1 VSTAGGPGGRTPD
14 GHGFADED
22 DRYRLDSRIATGG
35 MGEVWRATDTTLGR
49 TVAVKLL
56 KPEYAD
62 DPSFRSRFSTEAR
75 HAASL
80 HHPGVA
86 AVYDF
91 GESSRTDG
99 SGSPRPYLVMELV
112 DGQPL
117 SALLRPGQPLD
128 PAATRDLLA
137 QAADAIGAAHA
148 AGIVHRDVKPA
159 NLLVTPSRR
168 IKITDF
174 GIARA
179 TEGVGLT
186 ETGQVMGTPQ
196 YLSPEQAEGRQ
207 ATPASDVYS
216 LGVVAFE
223 CLAGRRPFVAETA
236 VATALAHLREPVP
249 ELPPDVPA
257 DLAAVVRRALSKKPG
272 DRYPD
277 ATAFA
282 AALRDPA
289 TAATRIVAAP
299 TQVLTGTAP
308 AAGAAGAAGAGAAGV
323 GTAGAGEEADP
334 TRSRRRGRGPWIVLA
349 AAAVLLALVLL
360 ALLLNQG
367 PDDTTATQQPT
378 RTPTSSPTTAAP
390 TTAAPTTRAPSP
402 SPRPASSSP
411 ANPTT
416 SATPDTTVTIDEDDY
431 LGRDLKDVEKELEKL
446 GLRVDTNELENP
458 GTETENA
465 VDSVDPD
472 GELQE
477 GDTVTVS
484 YFGPAPVPESPSTSG
499 PGSSDGSS
507 SSSPN
512 GTSNGSNGKSQ
523 GKAR

>member
-1 VSTAGGPGGRTPD
+1 
-14 GHGFADED
+14 
-22 DRYRLDSRIATGG
+22 

-62 DPSFRSRFSTEAR
+62 DPSFRSRFTTEAR
-75 HAASL
+75 HAAAL

-91 GESSRTDG
+91 GESTRPDG
-99 SGSPRPYLVMELV
+99 SGSARPYLVMELV

-168 IKITDF
+168 VKITDF

-179 TEGVGLT
+179 LEGIGLT

-196 YLSPEQAEGRQ
+196 YLSPEQAEGRP

-249 ELPPDVPA
+249 ELPAEVPA

-289 TAATRIVAAP
+289 TAATAATRVVRGGPAP
-299 TQVLTGTAP
+299 TQVLTGVAP
-308 AAGAAGAAGAGAAGV
+308 AAGAGARPRASARA
-323 GTAGAGEEADP
+323 P
-334 TRSRRRGRGPWIVLA
+334 RRPAVRA
-349 AAAVLLALVLL
+349 AAAGGSARGCVLGVARAAARAAGGGAAPGQRRREDPGAARPREPRSSRPDHGRPDHGGAVLGGDQRAAVQL
-360 ALLLNQG
+360 R
-367 PDDTTATQQPT
+367 PDHERAARPRSPST
-378 RTPTSSPTTAAP
+378 RT
-390 TTAAPTTRAPSP
+390 
-402 SPRPASSSP
+402 
-411 ANPTT
+411 TT
-416 SATPDTTVTIDEDDY
+416 SA
-431 LGRDLKDVEKELEKL
+431 
-446 GLRVDTNELENP
+446 
-458 GTETENA
+458 A
-465 VDSVDPD
+465 
-472 GELQE
+472 
-477 GDTVTVS
+477 
-484 YFGPAPVPESPSTSG
+484 TSR
-499 PGSSDGSS
+499 
-507 SSSPN
+507 
-512 GTSNGSNGKSQ
+512 TSRRS
-523 GKAR
+523 